1 MRQGHSLVLSQTPAD
16 WPLRGWHH
24 QTLPSLPLYCRR
36 TPPPPSSARHP
47 AHASLACK
55 LLLLLSMRGNPLV
68 NHPTHKQ
75 IWILPKKKKAFF
87 KSYTLPDMWAPG
99 FTHAPKS
106 TGSVLLVTVT
116 MTSAPLTASSAELKA
131 LIGPGTC
138 WQNMSARCLVQLH
151 TRTCSG
157 KKTDIYISETSED
170 TVIST
175 L

>member
-1 MRQGHSLVLSQTPAD
+1 MRQGRSLVLSQTPAD

-55 LLLLLSMRGNPLV
+55 LLLLLSRRGIPLV
-68 NHPTHKQ
+68 NHPTCKTNLNSPQ
-75 IWILPKKKKAFF
+75 KKRLL

-99 FTHAPKS
+99 FTHAPNS

-131 LIGPGTC
+131 FIGPGRC
-138 WQNMSARCLVQLH
+138 WQNMSARCLVWLH

-157 KKTDIYISETSED
+157 KNKNPDI
-170 TVIST
+170 
-175 L
+175 